1 MAADEDKPKAT
12 KPDEERRSG
21 RERRQ
26 RPPVTIDLQ
35 AEKAGD
41 KPAAGAAGGEAPKA
55 AAAGA
60 AGAAARRSAE
70 PSSSAASAAAS
81 SPPPP
86 PKEEPGRGR
95 TPPPPRGDGWT
106 RIVAAG
112 VIGGVAALL
121 LVIVLQASGFLP
133 VPGRTAATEA
143 SREAQSAAD
152 ATAAL
157 DRRVTAIEAMTADL
171 PSLRADIQGLAGRVS
186 AVESGIPPL
195 ASKSD
200 VAALKTEI
208 ASLGQRLDAMPAAA
222 SPNDLAALA
231 NRVARLEAQPVTG
244 GGADSGDAGAAAAAS
259 AALAGR
265 VDDAEARLTS
275 LGQRV
280 DALDAKIAAL
290 AGASASQ
297 VKSDEAARAIAI
309 VALRRA
315 ADGDQPFVAD
325 LDLAVALGIAGDVAG
340 ELRPLAAKGVAT
352 VADLQAG
359 FPAVA
364 DAIVAATSAANPN
377 AGFFERLV
385 GSARGLVTVRP
396 TTPQPGNDPP
406 AVLSRVEAAVNRGDL
421 ATALSEREA
430 LPAAG
435 KDASAAWAAK
445 ARDRVTVDRLVA
457 RIAGSAGAADK

>member
-12 KPDEERRSG
+12 KPDSERRSG

-35 AEKAGD
+35 AEKADD
-41 KPAAGAAGGEAPKA
+41 KPAA

-60 AGAAARRSAE
+60 EAAKGAGAGAASPRPAE
-70 PSSSAASAAAS
+70 PTPSSPSA

-86 PKEEPGRGR
+86 PRGEVPRGR

-112 VIGGVAALL
+112 VVGGVAALV
-121 LVIVLQASGFLP
+121 LVIVLQASGLLP

-143 SREAQSAAD
+143 SRQAQSAAD
-152 ATAAL
+152 TAAAL

-171 PSLRADIQGLAGRVS
+171 PSLRSDIDGVAGRVS
-186 AVESGIPPL
+186 ALESG
-195 ASKSD
+195 AQQQAAKSD
-200 VAALKTEI
+200 VDALKKEV
-208 ASLGQRLDAMPAAA
+208 ADLGQRLDSMPAAA
-222 SPNDLAALA
+222 TPDDLTALA
-231 NRVARLEAQPVTG
+231 NRVARLEALPLAGSG
-244 GGADSGDAGAAAAAS
+244 GNESQAAAM
-259 AALAGR
+259 ALAGR

-280 DALDAKIAAL
+280 DALEAKIGAL
-290 AGASASQ
+290 AGTSASQ

-325 LDLAVALGIAGDVAG
+325 LDLAVALGIASDAVS
-340 ELRPLAAKGVAT
+340 ELRPLAARGVPT
-352 VADLQAG
+352 VAEIQAE

-364 DAIVAATSAANPN
+364 DAIVAATTTANPD

-421 ATALSEREA
+421 ATALNEREA

-435 KDASAAWAAK
+435 KEASAAWAAR
-445 ARDRVTVDRLVA
+445 ARDRLTVDRLVA
-457 RIAGSAGAADK
+457 RIAGSANAAAK

>member
-41 KPAAGAAGGEAPKA
+41 KSAAGAAGGEASKA

-60 AGAAARRSAE
+60 AARSAE
-70 PSSSAASAAAS
+70 PSSSPAASPS
-81 SPPPP
+81 P
-86 PKEEPGRGR
+86 PKEEPARGR
-95 TPPPPRGDGWT
+95 TPPPPRSEGWA

-112 VIGGVAALL
+112 VVGGVAALV
-121 LVIVLQASGFLP
+121 LVIVLQASGLLP
-133 VPGRTAATEA
+133 VPGRTAATVA
-143 SREAQSAAD
+143 SREAHSAAD

-171 PSLRADIQGLAGRVS
+171 PSLRSDIDGLSGRVS
-186 AVESGIPPL
+186 AVEQGIQPL
-195 ASKSD
+195 AAKSD
-200 VAALKTEI
+200 VDGLKKEI
-208 ASLGQRLDAMPAAA
+208 ADLGQRLDAMPAAA
-222 SPNDLAALA
+222 SPEDLAALA
-231 NRVARLEAQPVTG
+231 NRVARLEAQPLASS
-244 GGADSGDAGAAAAAS
+244 GAGSGEAAAVLAAS

-265 VDDAEARLTS
+265 VDDAEARLTA

-280 DALDAKIAAL
+280 DTLDAKIAAL
-290 AGASASQ
+290 AGTSASQ

-309 VALRRA
+309 VALKRA

-325 LDLAVALGIAGDVAG
+325 LDLAVALGVAGDVAS
-340 ELRPLAAKGVAT
+340 ELRPLAARGVTT
-352 VADLQAG
+352 VAGLQAE
-359 FPAVA
+359 FAAVA
-364 DAIVAATSAANPN
+364 DAIVAATTAANPN

-396 TTPQPGNDPP
+396 TTPQPGNEPP

-445 ARDRVTVDRLVA
+445 AQDRLTVDRLVA
-457 RIAGSAGAADK
+457 QIAGSAGAAGK